1 MRKFGPAVLLCL
13 AVIGVLLYARSQG
26 WLSPG
31 LVLKPGTYSA
41 KWEIPEPGDYYFSD
55 LYLTCIT
62 CCVLSPLDST
72 EAKRDFVSGQPA
84 CGNLSIGWPEAEI
97 NKGGG
102 VLFALDES
110 KGTGKG
116 YDRLYLDMDKN
127 RDLSDDLPI
136 RLSSRRASPGIP
148 AVSFFSVE
156 SVPAG
161 RLFPRTKNPNL
172 LALDFYFD
180 TKSRPPAHCHVATR
194 GHWVGGADSN
204 RGRIPFILEDGVPD
218 GVYTEQCRDLDAE
231 MLNSSFVDRVISY
244 DLVRFYRPGGA
255 GVRPHESVGG
265 GGLGSPKIVG
275 GKLYVFRA
283 SPLGDKLEIKRYT
296 GPTGKIAFEVSKIGN
311 AAVRLGG
318 IRVVSREGI
327 LNWYPERH
335 DDQTAWGVPARSYSF
350 ARLALSVRSAA
361 QAQSSWCMVTRPFQ
375 VKQGKTTTIR
385 VGGSVRLAIAPDW
398 RDIKLERGKETEIP
412 LKLLLSSGGELRIQ
426 TWPGV
431 PRAKVVIKDSA
442 GKPVNSGLVR
452 IWDLDGAYR
461 VMLRSG
467 WKPGKYVIEAAF
479 DAGPFGGIL
488 KAWRPAVVL

>member
-13 AVIGVLLYARSQG
+13 AVAGLLLYAGSQG

-41 KWEIPEPGDYYFSD
+41 KWVIPEPGDYFFSD
-55 LYLTCIT
+55 FYLTCIT

-102 VLFALDES
+102 VSFALDES

-136 RLSSRRASPGIP
+136 RLSSRRARPGIP

-161 RLFPRTKNPNL
+161 TLFPRTKNPNL

-204 RGRIPFILEDGVPD
+204 RGRIPFILEDLVPD

-231 MLNSSFVDRVISY
+231 LLNSGFVDRVISY
-244 DLVRFYRPGGA
+244 DRVRFYRPGGA
-255 GVRPHESVGG
+255 GIRPRDIVGG
-265 GGLGSPKIVG
+265 GGLGSPEFVG
-275 GKLYVFRA
+275 GRLYVFRA
-283 SPLGDKLEIKRYT
+283 SPLGDKLEIERYT
-296 GPTGKIAFEVSKIGN
+296 GPTGKIAFEVSKIGGTPVEIN
-311 AAVRLGG
+311 NRIQMVA
-318 IRVVSREGI
+318 REGI
-327 LNWYPERH
+327 LNWHPERH
-335 DDQTAWGVPARSYSF
+335 SDQTVWQVPARSYYF
-350 ARLALSVRSAA
+350 LSLYLTAA
-361 QAQSSWCMVTRPFQ
+361 GSNSCKMVTKPFR
-375 VKQGKTTTIR
+375 VEKGKTTTIR

-398 RDIKLERGKETEIP
+398 RDIKLERGKETNIP
-412 LKLLLSSGGELRIQ
+412 LKLLLSSGGELRIR
-426 TWPGV
+426 TWPRV

-442 GKPVNSGLVR
+442 GKPVNSSLVR
-452 IWDLDGAYR
+452 IWDVDGAYR
-461 VMLRSG
+461 VVLRQG
-467 WKPGKYVIEAAF
+467 WKPGNYTIEATF

-488 KAWRPAVVL
+488 KARRPIEVL